1 MNGLTNLVRGLRDLK
16 MTSAPFVLTAL
27 AGAGVFAF
35 LQIADEVSE
44 AELQDFD
51 TGLLLALRR
60 TDDLAVPIGPPWLHE
75 FMAELTALGGYP
87 LLTIIVA
94 AVVGYL
100 LVARMFGPALFTLIA
115 IISGTA
121 LSQLLKMVYDR
132 PRPDI
137 VEQLVTVQ
145 TASFPSGH
153 ASMSA
158 VVYLTLASLIVRLVE
173 DTAIRAYV
181 VCVAL
186 GLTVAIGISRVYLGV
201 HWPSDV
207 LAGWAFGVAWS
218 SLSLLVVAALR
229 HRRQLLRSA
238 GRGA

>member
-1 MNGLTNLVRGLRDLK
+1 MASITNLVRGLRDLK

-27 AGAGVFAF
+27 MGGGVYAF

-44 AELQDFD
+44 AELEGFD
-51 TGLLLALRR
+51 RTLLLALRR
-60 TDDLAVPIGPPWLHE
+60 PDDLAVPIGPPWMHE
-75 FMAELTALGGYP
+75 FMTELTALGGYP

-100 LVARMFGPALFTLIA
+100 LVARMYGPALFTLLA
-115 IISGTA
+115 IVSGTA
-121 LSQLLKMVYDR
+121 LSQVLKMIYDR

-158 VVYLTLASLIVRLVE
+158 VVYLTLASLIVRLVD

-181 VCVAL
+181 VTVAL
-186 GLTVAIGISRVYLGV
+186 ALTVSIGVSRVYLGV

-207 LAGWAFGVAWS
+207 LAGWAFGIAWS
-218 SLSLLVVAALR
+218 SLSLLVVAGLR
-229 HRRQLLRSA
+229 HRRHLLRSA
-238 GRGA
+238 GQEA